1 MIIIVI
7 DNGIQKRNIC
17 HGQCQVTA
25 KVEVNRFPY
34 IKDYKINKT
43 ISNKSVEYRSP
54 IQNSPLP
61 LA

>member
-1 MIIIVI
+1 MEYKNEIFAMV
-7 DNGIQKRNIC
+7 N
-17 HGQCQVTA
+17 A
-25 KVEVNRFPY
+25 KLLLRLKLIAFPY